1 METKSRY
8 SIPES
13 QYSSFHSKLRYV
25 YGKASKCEN
34 PDCEH
39 TNPKR
44 FEWALIKGRK
54 YSTNKC
60 DYIQLCPSC
69 HRKYDET
76 EERRLKISKNHKGV
90 IYNDNRRPVFQFGLR
105 GDFIKEYPSVMEA
118 AKKTEILRTSITNCL
133 SGKSKKSGG
142 FKWSYNKQ
150 IESQ

>member
-1 METKSRY
+1 MAVKSRY

-13 QYSSFHSKLRYV
+13 EYSAFHSKLRYHN
-25 YGKASKCEN
+25 GRANKCEN
-34 PDCEH
+34 PDCKH
-39 TNPKR
+39 KNAKR
-44 FEWALIKGRK
+44 FEWALIKGRA
-54 YSTNKC
+54 YSANRG

-76 EERRLKISKNHKGV
+76 DERRLKISKNHKGV
-90 IYNDNRRPVFQFGLR
+90 IYNDNRRPVFQFGLK
-105 GDFIKEYPSVMEA
+105 GNFIKEYPSVMEA
-118 AKKTEILRTSITNCL
+118 AKKTGILRTGITNCL